1 MFFRFLTLSLLFF
14 SLNISA
20 QGFSPS
26 MELILRQTLAAN
38 GHLTHQMHHEFW
50 DEIRKSVPAEEISSI
65 KKVLNINYLNMHEY
79 QKEIW
84 GSAKISYENERV
96 VKTQRLIEL
105 DEELP
110 LVFEKSLYFPKG
122 SLKYQEAMLT
132 YEKGRKITAENT
144 RRLLEAAAAR
154 NSFTSA
160 QGQLIPLDMG
170 MINTVLEN
178 LISSTS
184 RLENLFD
191 ENWPKN
197 QIN

>member
-14 SLNISA
+14 SLDISA
-20 QGFSPS
+20 QGFSPN

-38 GHLTHQMHHEFW
+38 GNLTHEMHHEFW
-50 DEIRKSVPAEEISSI
+50 GEIRKSVPAEEINSI
-65 KKVLNINYLNMHEY
+65 KKVLNTNYLNMHEY

-84 GSAKISYENERV
+84 SSAKISYENERV

-110 LVFEKSLYFPKG
+110 LIFEKSLYFPQG
-122 SLKYQEAMLT
+122 SLNYQEAMLS
-132 YEKGRKITAENT
+132 YEKGRKITIENT

-154 NSFTSA
+154 TSFTSA
-160 QGQLIPLDMG
+160 QGQLIPLDIN

-184 RLENLFD
+184 RLENLLD
-191 ENWPKN
+191 ENWPQD